1 MAKKREKTVQCPM
14 CEFMSWSDQSKAV
27 KHLKNARKEML
38 LAVKS
43 VVESCLSALDVEE
56 KPAPKAKKVKIS

>member
-1 MAKKREKTVQCPM
+1 MAKKSEKTAKCPM
-14 CEFMSWSDQSKAV
+14 CEFMAWSEQSEAV

-43 VVESCLSALDVEE
+43 MVESCLSALDVEE
-56 KPAPKAKKVKIS
+56 KPAPKAKKVKIN